1 MATQPQALPDTLPA
15 NYDFSQ
21 GGQQAPQGQTQAPNP
36 QASQTLPDTLPAD
49 YFDKQDN
56 PPADPRQTGEIT
68 NDVGQKVIV
77 PKDGESFS
85 DTMKRAV
92 AYHKSLTPEQQQ
104 AALDAETKTIPAK
117 AVEAGIGGPLAAVGS
132 YAAGAM
138 GLAGAGAVAD
148 AAKNYVLKQLAEQSP
163 ELFGHE
169 AVKETLKKYA
179 LEGVKKAASG
189 AAWAGGAEVLHSIWD
204 DVFGKKR

>member
-1 MATQPQALPDTLPA
+1 M
-15 NYDFSQ
+15 
-21 GGQQAPQGQTQAPNP
+21 
-36 QASQTLPDTLPAD
+36 PAD
-49 YFDKQDN
+49 YFDKQN

-104 AALDAETKTIPAK
+104 AALDAEAKTIPAK
-117 AVEAGIGGPLAAVGS
+117 ALEAGIGGPLAAVGS

-138 GLAGAGAVAD
+138 VPVGA
-148 AAKNYVLKQLAEQSP
+148 AALPSVLMHTVEGVKALNAWAIKNPVQAILLY
-163 ELFGHE
+163 H
-169 AVKETLKKYA
+169 AVKELLPGAKKTMGFIKSVPTP
-179 LEGVKKAASG
+179 E
-189 AAWAGGAEVLHSIWD
+189 
-204 DVFGKKR
+204 